1 MKKIKKIIVI
11 LIGVMILLSGYL
23 FVSPLKSETSG
34 SINKKEC
41 SKVYVLK
48 PNKTIKQS
56 FKCQVDNLNKIT
68 FQSPYRYEG
77 YQYHVLVKME
87 NDVLIEQDVECKSAN
102 GITKIA
108 FDTQKS
114 LGKNISLFI
123 TNKTEED
130 ISLPKEKNTKKTLDI
145 KYYGKANN
153 YFFAWYPVFVVAIL
167 FVVLSV
173 ME

>member
-1 MKKIKKIIVI
+1 MKKKKIIIII
-11 LIGVMILLSGYL
+11 LICIMFLLSGYL
-23 FVSPLKSETSG
+23 FFKPLQSETSQ
-34 SINKKEC
+34 SINKENC
-41 SKVYVLK
+41 QETLVLE

-56 FKCQVDNLNKIT
+56 FKCEVDNLNKIT
-68 FQSPYRYEG
+68 FQSPYRHEG
-77 YQYHVLVKME
+77 YQYHVLIKMG
-87 NDVLIEQDVECKSAN
+87 NDILTEQDVECKSAN

-114 LGKNISLFI
+114 VGKNISLFI
-123 TNKTEED
+123 TNKTNEK
-130 ISLPKEKNTKKTLDI
+130 ISLSKENDTKDTLDI

-153 YFFAWYPVFVVAIL
+153 YFFAWYPVFVAAIL